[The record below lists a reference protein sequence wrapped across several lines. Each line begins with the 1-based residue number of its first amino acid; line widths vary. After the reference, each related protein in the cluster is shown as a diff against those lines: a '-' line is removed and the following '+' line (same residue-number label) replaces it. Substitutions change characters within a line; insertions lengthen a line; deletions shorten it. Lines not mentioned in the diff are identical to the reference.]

1 MGYAGREPAIII
13 TLNKLLE
20 KIQHKIIR
28 DFYEIEYLQKS
39 EYFPQKFVD
48 NLTNTTHNF
57 FIENLLKHYPNN
69 GLIINGEVINDV
81 TSDNAEATDYFIV
94 DSLSDQSNLSRSLPF
109 IANTITLINDFYN
122 KTQIVATIVNFPI
135 LDITLN
141 CHQNTEVFCNQKRVQ
156 ITANKNPESM
166 VIISNIPN
174 QNLPAYHFNSL
185 AYEALLIFQNKAD
198 LLIKSFNDSHQLY
211 AFEFLAKKAKFHFSV
226 DEDKKIFK
234 LSNNKSVAN
243 T

>member
-28 DFYEIEYLQKS
+28 DFYEIEYLQRS
-39 EYFPQKFVD
+39 EYFPQKFVN
-48 NLTNTTHNF
+48 NLTNSTHNF

-81 TSDNAEATDYFIV
+81 TSDNAEATDYFII
-94 DSLSDQSNLSRSLPF
+94 DSLSDNINLSRSIPF
-109 IANTITLINDFYN
+109 IANTITLIKDFYE
-122 KTQIVATIVNFPI
+122 KTQVIATVVNFPI

-141 CHQNTEVFCNQKRVQ
+141 SHKDTEVFCNQKRVQ

-166 VIISNIPN
+166 IIMSNIPN
-174 QNLPAYHFNSL
+174 QNFELYHFNSL

-198 LLIKSFNDSHQLY
+198 LLIKSYKDSNQLY
-211 AFEFLAKKAKFHFSV
+211 AFEFLAQKANFHFSV

-234 LSNNKSVAN
+234 LSNNKSAEN